1 MDQEIG
7 IDANVQWNKQIF
19 TQDVY
24 INYMII
30 LDIEDAESSAPQK
43 IGINAVA
50 IIVSVPEGTFGT
62 LYGNFLLCSILIIYC
77 SIF

>member
-1 MDQEIG
+1 
-7 IDANVQWNKQIF
+7 
-19 TQDVY
+19 
-24 INYMII
+24 MII

-62 LYGNFLLCSILIIYC
+62 MYGNFLLCSILIIYC